1 VIVIFLKNIIFLN
14 KNMKRIRKILTE
26 REMLGQI
33 RMGKLSFPP
42 LLFRLLQEQPDLG
55 GVNVRFD
62 ALVEASWGGKK
73 AIFCVE
79 IKSLSTPKAFQDGLN
94 KIKTAS
100 FPRGFQVYDLAE
112 SFRRRSSVPAD
123 GERDEETASGEQSRP
138 FPFREGPVPECYT
151 AENAAELRKL
161 LVEKIRLFIEEL
173 GYDPEN
179 LCILVPRN
187 REIEVLRKCLA
198 KAGLEVEDIT
208 EEEFSFTSA
217 GRIRVSTLHSSKGLD
232 FPVVLL
238 YLPYLYRRRQY
249 DQEHTE
255 KLIRNLLYVG
265 ITRAMDNV
273 NVFVME
279 SDDPILRDLAACFED

>member
-14 KNMKRIRKILTE
+14 KNMKRIRRILTE

-112 SFRRRSSVPAD
+112 SFRRRSSVP
-123 GERDEETASGEQSRP
+123 
-138 FPFREGPVPECYT
+138 ECYT

-217 GRIRVSTLHSSKGLD
+217 GRIRVSALHSSKGLD

-273 NVFVME
+273 NVFAME